1 MKIRRAAVIGA
12 GTMGAGIAGHL
23 ANAGVDVLLLDVATA
38 GDAAGTA
45 DRDSVAA
52 GAIERMRSQNPP
64 PLMHP
69 DYAARITAGNVEDH
83 LDRAGD
89 CDWIAE
95 AIVERID
102 VKRDLY
108 DALDRVR
115 RPGSIVSSNTS
126 TLPLSLLTEHM
137 SEAMRADFCI
147 THFFN
152 PVRFMR
158 LLELVRG
165 PDTRPEVVETLERF
179 CDVALGKGVV
189 HCRDTPGFLA
199 NRVGVYA
206 LQAGLVEAVAQGV
219 AIEEADAVMGRP
231 MGIPKTGLFA
241 LYDLIGLDLML
252 DVASS
257 LATALPPGDA
267 FHAVAGGIPVTR
279 DLVASGHT
287 GNKGLGGF
295 YRGDANAREA
305 VDLDTGEFR
314 PAVRA
319 APEAAVAGERD
330 GLRAMADHPS
340 PAGRFARR
348 VLARMLAY
356 AASLVP
362 EVSDEVVP
370 IDEAM
375 KLGYGWSRGPF
386 EMIDALGA
394 DWFRD
399 LLAAE
404 DVPIPT
410 VLDDAGDSPFYR
422 TDGGRITHFVTGRG
436 HRPLERAP
444 GVVRLADLTAH
455 ARNQSAPR
463 PSTRGPGTPAIS
475 RSEIAKR
482 PRQRSPLS
490 RSRPVPCPSTR
501 GPETPAISR
510 SEIAER
516 PRQRS
521 PLSRNQPAPRPSTRG
536 PETPAI
542 SRSEIAERPRQ
553 RSPLA
558 SPMLSNSAASLW
570 DIGDGIACL
579 EFHSKANALSPESM
593 ALMREALDK
602 VAERHSGLVIHSDA
616 PHFSVGFN
624 LEFVRDCI
632 ADRRWRALDEGLMA
646 FQHTCRAAKHAP
658 FPVVS
663 APGGMALGGG
673 FEVLLGSDLV
683 QAHSNIVVGL
693 VEPVVGLV
701 PAGGGCKEM
710 LLRWT
715 GGAEDEAARVAGAL
729 RVFEIVGMGRTAT
742 SPELARPL
750 RLLRAADRT
759 TMNRDRLLAE
769 ARAGALELAQGY
781 EPPAAPVIVAPGA
794 PAYDAMCAML
804 DDLAGRGIAL
814 AHDRTVSR
822 HLARVLAGGEAQAGR
837 DVGEDELFGLEREAF
852 HALARTP
859 ETGARIAHM
868 LDRGRPLRN

>member
-12 GTMGAGIAGHL
+12 GTMGSGIAGHL
-23 ANAGVDVLLLDVATA
+23 ANAGVDVLLLDVAGA
-38 GDAAGTA
+38 GAAGATAEGAA

-69 DYAARITAGNVEDH
+69 DYAARITAGNIEDH
-83 LDRAGD
+83 LDRVGG

-126 TLPLSLLTEHM
+126 TLPLSLLTERM

-165 PDTRPEVVETLERF
+165 PDTRPEAVETLARF

-206 LQAGLVEAVAQGV
+206 LQAGLVEAAAQGV

-231 MGIPKTGLFA
+231 MGIPKTGLFGV
-241 LYDLIGLDLML
+241 YDLIGLDLML
-252 DVASS
+252 DVVSS
-257 LATALPPGDA
+257 LAMALPPDDA

-287 GNKGLGGF
+287 GDKGPGGF
-295 YRGDANAREA
+295 YRGGGEAREA

-319 APEAAVAGERD
+319 APEAAAAGARE
-330 GLRAMADHPS
+330 GMRAMAEHPS

-394 DWFRD
+394 GWFRD

-404 DVPIPT
+404 DVPVPP
-410 VLDDAGDSPFYR
+410 VLDAAGDAPFYR
-422 TDGGRITHFVTGRG
+422 TDGGRITHFVMGQG

-444 GVVRLADLTAH
+444 GVVRLADL
-455 ARNQSAPR
+455 SA
-463 PSTRGPGTPAIS
+463 
-475 RSEIAKR
+475 
-482 PRQRSPLS
+482 
-490 RSRPVPCPSTR
+490 
-501 GPETPAISR
+501 
-510 SEIAER
+510 
-516 PRQRS
+516 
-521 PLSRNQPAPRPSTRG
+521 
-536 PETPAI
+536 
-542 SRSEIAERPRQ
+542 
-553 RSPLA
+553 LA
-558 SPMLSNSAASLW
+558 SPMLSNPTASLW
-570 DIGDGIACL
+570 DVGDGIACL
-579 EFHSKANALSPESM
+579 EFHTKANALAPESM

-602 VAERHSGLVIHSDA
+602 VAERHAGLVIHSDA

-624 LEFVRDCI
+624 LEFVRACI
-632 ADRRWRALDEGLMA
+632 ADRRWQALDEGLTA

-715 GGAEDEAARVAGAL
+715 EDAEDEAARVAGAL
-729 RVFEIVGMGRTAT
+729 RVFEIIGTSRTAA
-742 SPELARPL
+742 SPEIARPL
-750 RLLRAADRT
+750 RLLRSTDRI
-759 TMNRDRLLAE
+759 TMNRDRLLAG
-769 ARAGALELAQGY
+769 ARASALELAQRY
-781 EPPAAPVIVAPGA
+781 EPPATPAIVAPGA

-804 DDLAGRGIAL
+804 DDMASRGIAL

-822 HLARVLAGGEAQAGR
+822 HLAQVLAGGDAQAGR
-837 DVGEDELFGLEREAF
+837 AVGEDELFGLEREAF
-852 HALARTP
+852 LALARTP

>member
-1 MKIRRAAVIGA
+1 MKIRRAAVIGAGTMGCSTRLPGDDMKIRRAAVIGA

-23 ANAGVDVLLLDVATA
+23 ANAGVDVLLLDVAAGTA
-38 GDAAGTA
+38 AKGTA

-83 LDRAGD
+83 LDRVGD

-115 RPGSIVSSNTS
+115 RPGSVVSSNTS
-126 TLPLSLLTEHM
+126 TLPLSLLTERM

-165 PDTRPEVVETLERF
+165 PHTRPEVVETLERF

-189 HCRDTPGFLA
+189 RCRDTPGFLA

-206 LQAGLVEAVAQGV
+206 LQAGLVEAAAQGV

-231 MGIPKTGLFA
+231 MGIPKTGLFG

-252 DVASS
+252 DVVSS
-257 LATALPPGDA
+257 LAMALPPDDA
-267 FHAVAGGIPVTR
+267 FHAVAGGIPATR
-279 DLVASGHT
+279 GLVASGHT
-287 GNKGLGGF
+287 GNKGPGGF
-295 YRGDANAREA
+295 YRGGAEAREA
-305 VDLDTGEFR
+305 VDLETGTFR

-319 APEAAVAGERD
+319 TPEAAAAGERE
-330 GLRAMADHPS
+330 GLRAMAEHPS

-394 DWFRD
+394 GWFRD

-404 DVPIPT
+404 DVPVPPL
-410 VLDDAGDSPFYR
+410 LDAAGDSPFYR
-422 TDGGRITHFVTGRG
+422 TDGGRITHFVMGRG

-444 GVVRLADLTAH
+444 GVVRLADLTA
-455 ARNQSAPR
+455 P
-463 PSTRGPGTPAIS
+463 
-475 RSEIAKR
+475 
-482 PRQRSPLS
+482 
-490 RSRPVPCPSTR
+490 
-501 GPETPAISR
+501 
-510 SEIAER
+510 
-516 PRQRS
+516 
-521 PLSRNQPAPRPSTRG
+521 
-536 PETPAI
+536 
-542 SRSEIAERPRQ
+542 
-553 RSPLA
+553 A
-558 SPMLSNSAASLW
+558 SPMLSNHAASLW
-570 DIGDGIACL
+570 DLGDGIACL
-579 EFHSKANALSPESM
+579 EFHTKANALSPESM

-602 VAERHSGLVIHSDA
+602 VAERHIGLVIHSDA

-624 LEFVRDCI
+624 LEFVRSCI
-632 ADRRWRALDEGLMA
+632 ADRRWRALDEGLTA

-683 QAHSNIVVGL
+683 QAHSNVVVGL

-715 GGAEDEAARVAGAL
+715 EDAEDEAARVAGAL
-729 RVFEIVGMGRTAT
+729 RVFEIVGTGRTAA

-750 RLLRAADRT
+750 RLLRAADRV
-759 TMNRDRLLAE
+759 TMNRDRLLAG
-769 ARAGALELAQGY
+769 ARASVLELADGY

-804 DDLAGRGIAL
+804 DDMASRGIAL

-822 HLARVLAGGEAQAGR
+822 RLARVLAGGDAQAGR
-837 DVGEDELFGLEREAF
+837 AVGEDELFGLEREAF
-852 HALARTP
+852 LALAHTP

>member
-1 MKIRRAAVIGA
+1 
-12 GTMGAGIAGHL
+12 MGSGIAGHL
-23 ANAGVDVLLLDVATA
+23 ANAGVDVLLLDVATT
-38 GDAAGTA
+38 GGAAGTA

-83 LDRAGD
+83 LDRVSD

-115 RPGSIVSSNTS
+115 RPDSIVSSNTS
-126 TLPLSLLTEHM
+126 TLPLSLLTERM

-206 LQAGLVEAVAQGV
+206 LQTGLVEAAAQGV

-241 LYDLIGLDLML
+241 LHDLIGLDLML

-257 LATALPPGDA
+257 LAMALPPGDA

-305 VDLDTGEFR
+305 VDLQTGEFR
-314 PAVRA
+314 PAVRV
-319 APEAAVAGERD
+319 APEAAAAGERD

-394 DWFRD
+394 GWFRD

-455 ARNQSAPR
+455 ARNPPVPR
-463 PSTRGPGTPAIS
+463 PSTCWPETPAIS

-482 PRQRSPLS
+482 PRQRSPL
-490 RSRPVPCPSTR
+490 
-501 GPETPAISR
+501 
-510 SEIAER
+510 
-516 PRQRS
+516 
-521 PLSRNQPAPRPSTRG
+521 
-536 PETPAI
+536 
-542 SRSEIAERPRQ
+542 
-553 RSPLA
+553 A
-558 SPMLSNSAASLW
+558 SPMLSNPTASLW
-570 DIGDGIACL
+570 DVGDGIACL
-579 EFHSKANALSPESM
+579 EFHTKANALSPESM
-593 ALMREALDK
+593 TLMREALDK

-624 LEFVRDCI
+624 LEFVRGCI
-632 ADRRWRALDEGLMA
+632 ADRRWKALDDGLAA
-646 FQHTCRAAKHAP
+646 FQHTCRAAKHVP

-701 PAGGGCKEM
+701 PAGGGCREM

-715 GGAEDEAARVAGAL
+715 EDAEDEAARVAGA
-729 RVFEIVGMGRTAT
+729 RCVFEIIGMGRTAA

-750 RLLRAADRT
+750 RLLRAADRV

-769 ARAGALELAQGY
+769 ARASVLELSEGY
-781 EPPAAPVIVAPGA
+781 EPPAAPVIFAPGA

-804 DDLAGRGIAL
+804 DDLASRGIAL

-822 HLARVLAGGEAQAGR
+822 HLARVLAGGDVQAGR
-837 DVGEDELFGLEREAF
+837 PIGEDELFGLEREAF
-852 HALARTP
+852 LALARTP
-859 ETGARIAHM
+859 ETAARIAHM

>member
-12 GTMGAGIAGHL
+12 GTMGSGIAGHL
-23 ANAGVDVLLLDVATA
+23 ANAGVDVLLLDVAGA
-38 GDAAGTA
+38 GAAGTTAEGAA

-52 GAIERMRSQNPP
+52 GAIERMRSQTPP

-83 LDRAGD
+83 LDRVGD

-126 TLPLSLLTEHM
+126 TLPLSLLTERM

-165 PDTRPEVVETLERF
+165 PDTRPEVVETLARF

-206 LQAGLVEAVAQGV
+206 LQAGLVEAAAQGV

-231 MGIPKTGLFA
+231 MGIPKTGLFGV
-241 LYDLIGLDLML
+241 YDLIGLDLML
-252 DVASS
+252 DVVSS
-257 LATALPPGDA
+257 LATALPPDDA

-287 GNKGLGGF
+287 GDKGPGGF
-295 YRGDANAREA
+295 YRGGGEAREA

-319 APEAAVAGERD
+319 APEAAAAGARE
-330 GLRAMADHPS
+330 GMRAMAEHPS

-375 KLGYGWSRGPF
+375 KLGYGWARGPF

-394 DWFRD
+394 GWFRD

-404 DVPIPT
+404 DVPVPP
-410 VLDDAGDSPFYR
+410 VLDATGDAPFYR
-422 TDGGRITHFVTGRG
+422 TDGGRITHFVMGQG

-444 GVVRLADLTAH
+444 GVVRLADLA
-455 ARNQSAPR
+455 A
-463 PSTRGPGTPAIS
+463 
-475 RSEIAKR
+475 
-482 PRQRSPLS
+482 
-490 RSRPVPCPSTR
+490 
-501 GPETPAISR
+501 
-510 SEIAER
+510 
-516 PRQRS
+516 
-521 PLSRNQPAPRPSTRG
+521 
-536 PETPAI
+536 
-542 SRSEIAERPRQ
+542 
-553 RSPLA
+553 LA
-558 SPMLSNSAASLW
+558 SPMLSNPTASLW
-570 DIGDGIACL
+570 DVGDGIACL
-579 EFHSKANALSPESM
+579 EFHTKANALAPESM

-602 VAERHSGLVIHSDA
+602 VAERHAGLVIHSDA

-624 LEFVRDCI
+624 LEFVRACI
-632 ADRRWRALDEGLMA
+632 ADRRWQALDEGLTA

-715 GGAEDEAARVAGAL
+715 EDAEDEAARVAGAL
-729 RVFEIVGMGRTAT
+729 RVFEIIGTSRTAA
-742 SPELARPL
+742 SPEIARPL
-750 RLLRAADRT
+750 RLLRSTDRI
-759 TMNRDRLLAE
+759 TMNRDRLLAG
-769 ARAGALELAQGY
+769 ARESALELAQRY
-781 EPPAAPVIVAPGA
+781 EPPATPAIVAPGA

-804 DDLAGRGIAL
+804 DGMASRGIAL

-822 HLARVLAGGEAQAGR
+822 HLARVLAGGDAQAGR
-837 DVGEDELFGLEREAF
+837 PVGKDELFGLEREAF
-852 HALARTP
+852 LALARTP

>member
-12 GTMGAGIAGHL
+12 GTMGSGIAGHL
-23 ANAGVDVLLLDVATA
+23 ANAGVDVLLLDVAGA
-38 GDAAGTA
+38 A
-45 DRDSVAA
+45 DRDSAAA
-52 GAIERMRSQNPP
+52 GAIGRMRSQTPP

-83 LDRAGD
+83 LGRVGD

-126 TLPLSLLTEHM
+126 TLPLSLLTGRM

-165 PDTRPEVVETLERF
+165 PDTRPEVVEALARF

-206 LQAGLVEAVAQGV
+206 LQAGLVEAAAQGV
-219 AIEEADAVMGRP
+219 TIEEADAVMGRP
-231 MGIPKTGLFA
+231 MGIPKTGLFG

-257 LATALPPGDA
+257 LAMALPPGDA

-287 GNKGLGGF
+287 GDKGPGGF
-295 YRGDANAREA
+295 YRGGGEAREA

-314 PAVRA
+314 PAVRK
-319 APEAAVAGERD
+319 APEAATAGAHE
-330 GLRAMADHPS
+330 GMRAMAEHPS

-348 VLARMLAY
+348 VLARTLAY

-394 DWFRD
+394 GWFRD

-404 DVPIPT
+404 DIPVPP
-410 VLDDAGDSPFYR
+410 VLDAAGDAPFYR
-422 TDGGRITHFVTGRG
+422 TDGGRITHFVMGQG

-444 GVVRLADLTAH
+444 GVVRLADLA
-455 ARNQSAPR
+455 A
-463 PSTRGPGTPAIS
+463 
-475 RSEIAKR
+475 
-482 PRQRSPLS
+482 
-490 RSRPVPCPSTR
+490 
-501 GPETPAISR
+501 
-510 SEIAER
+510 
-516 PRQRS
+516 
-521 PLSRNQPAPRPSTRG
+521 
-536 PETPAI
+536 
-542 SRSEIAERPRQ
+542 
-553 RSPLA
+553 LA
-558 SPMLSNSAASLW
+558 SPMLSNPTASLW
-570 DIGDGIACL
+570 DVGDGIACL
-579 EFHSKANALSPESM
+579 EFHTKANALAPESM

-602 VAERHSGLVIHSDA
+602 VAERHAGLVIHSDA

-624 LEFVRDCI
+624 LEFVRACI
-632 ADRRWRALDEGLMA
+632 ADRRWQALDEGLTA

-683 QAHSNIVVGL
+683 QAHSNVVVGL

-715 GGAEDEAARVAGAL
+715 EDAEDEAARVAGAL
-729 RVFEIVGMGRTAT
+729 RTFEIIGTSRTAA
-742 SPELARPL
+742 SPETARPL

-759 TMNRDRLLAE
+759 TMNRDRLLAG
-769 ARAGALELAQGY
+769 ARASALELAQRY
-781 EPPAAPVIVAPGA
+781 EPPATPAIVAPGA

-804 DDLAGRGIAL
+804 DDMASRGIAL

-822 HLARVLAGGEAQAGR
+822 HLARVLAGGDAQAGR
-837 DVGEDELFGLEREAF
+837 AVGEDELFGLEREAF
-852 HALARTP
+852 LALARTP